1 MVPRR
6 KKGIGAKDPVLGVG
20 AMMVRTI
27 RVVSYR
33 QGIFVEELA
42 TGSKTGKH
50 LRIRLRARGLHFTR
64 KAFDHD
70 IRQLKDAGLI
80 TARRIPRDPGEY
92 RGAQAVYELTEDG
105 WDEVHAWRQY
115 LEDREREE
123 REHREW
129 YERYILLFSEDDSD
143 NDWDADFDYDID

>member
-1 MVPRR
+1 MT
-6 KKGIGAKDPVLGVG
+6 DT
-20 AMMVRTI
+20 TI
-27 RVVSYR
+27 RVRPNSHR
-33 QGIFVEELA
+33 FFIEELA

-50 LRIRLRARGLHFTR
+50 LRMRLEARGYDRTR
-64 KAFDHD
+64 KAFDHE

-105 WDEVHAWRQY
+105 WDEVHAWRQC

-123 REHREW
+123 RERKEW
-129 YERYILLFSEDDSD
+129 YERCILPFLEDEDDDYWDDDSD
-143 NDWDADFDYDID
+143 CDVT